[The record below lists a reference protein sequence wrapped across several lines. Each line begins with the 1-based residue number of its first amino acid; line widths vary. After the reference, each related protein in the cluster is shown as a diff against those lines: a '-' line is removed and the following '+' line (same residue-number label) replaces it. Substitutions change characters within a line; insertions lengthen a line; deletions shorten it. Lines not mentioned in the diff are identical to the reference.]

1 MLVWKDRCSLPEELI
16 NYSFVLW
23 MGKAGQKEKGEKA
36 FQEERA
42 AGQECWAGEK
52 IRAFEELK
60 ESLYG

>member
-23 MGKAGQKEKGEKA
+23 RGKAGQKEKGENA

-42 AGQECWAGEK
+42 AGQGC
-52 IRAFEELK
+52 
-60 ESLYG
+60 